1 MGLRVPEKVNN
12 VGLLLFTSNR
22 GLCGGY
28 NSFVL
33 KRTRRRIE
41 ALNAEGIVPK
51 LIIVGKKGVAGL
63 ASRLKGVDFNYTG
76 ESFLMPDAITAK
88 VSNDISEVL
97 RSYFLG
103 GEVDKIELIYNRLIN
118 LLTYEP
124 AIKTLLPLSPVGIE
138 DPEDETFKLTSE
150 DGKLKVEKEKVKAT
164 KAKNIEPDV
173 IFDQPPET
181 ILNSMLPLYLNSQI
195 LCILFE
201 CAASELAA
209 RMTAMKAAT

>member
-1 MGLRVPEKVNN
+1 MGTR
-12 VGLLLFTSNR
+12 
-22 GLCGGY
+22 
-28 NSFVL
+28 NSSTCCSEPTP
-33 KRTRRRIE
+33 RTI
-41 ALNAEGIVPK
+41 
-51 LIIVGKKGVAGL
+51 
-63 ASRLKGVDFNYTG
+63 
-76 ESFLMPDAITAK
+76 
-88 VSNDISEVL
+88 
-97 RSYFLG
+97 
-103 GEVDKIELIYNRLIN
+103 
-118 LLTYEP
+118 
-124 AIKTLLPLSPVGIE
+124 LPLSATGIE

-209 RMTAMKAAT
+209 RMTAMKAATDNADELVKTLTSVFNKKRQAAITQEISEISAGALALEDASRPEGPALSIVDNDESVAADFEKELEDGDL